1 MKKPKKLLPIILITF
16 ILIACG
22 TKQKAKPE
30 NSQSSEIDSSIIAV
44 DSVTIL
50 NKHFLAIY
58 RSPDSLFLLRDGDTI
73 LSDIWY
79 NNGFEFIDFDSDGYK
94 DLIIERVSN
103 VGGIKDLLL
112 FDTIDLTFK
121 LVEDL
126 SEFPSP
132 EKLAQDIYYSYAKAG
147 CADAYWISLLFEI
160 KNFKTVPLGEIYGQ
174 GCEEG
179 KKRIDIYK
187 IRMNETQKKIP
198 VETLPLDTIEKFQNT
213 KWGFI
218 KYYWTNKYKDF
229 LK

>member
-1 MKKPKKLLPIILITF
+1 MNKPKNLLPIILITF
-16 ILIACG
+16 SLISCG
-22 TKQKAKPE
+22 TKQNPKSE

-58 RSPDSLFLLRDGDTI
+58 RSSDSLILLRDGDTI

-79 NNGFEFIDFDSDGYK
+79 NNGFEFFDFDQDGFK
-94 DLIIERVSN
+94 DLIIDRVSN

-112 FDTIDLTFK
+112 FDSLNVTFK
-121 LVEDL
+121 LVDDL
-126 SEFPSP
+126 SNFPSP
-132 EKLAQDIYYSYAKAG
+132 EKITKDIYYSYAKAG

-160 KNFKTVPLGEIYGQ
+160 KNFNTIPLGEVYGQ

-179 KKRIDIYK
+179 ENRIDIYK
-187 IRMNETQKKIP
+187 IGMNDLQKKIL

>member
-1 MKKPKKLLPIILITF
+1 MRLFPVILLALS
-16 ILIACG
+16 LLACG
-22 TKQKAKPE
+22 TKQKSKSE
-30 NSQSSEIDSSIIAV
+30 NSLHSGIDSSIIAV

-58 RSPDSLFLLRDGDTI
+58 RSPDSLILLRDGDTI
-73 LSDIWY
+73 LIDIWY
-79 NNGFEFIDFDSDGYK
+79 NNGFEFTDFNLDGYI

-103 VGGIKDLLL
+103 VGGTKDLLL
-112 FDTIDLTFK
+112 FDTINLTFK
-121 LVEDL
+121 LVDDL
-126 SEFPSP
+126 SKFPSP
-132 EKLAQDIYYSYAKAG
+132 EKLTQNIYYSYAKAG

-179 KKRIDIYK
+179 EKRIDIYK
-187 IRMNETQKKIP
+187 IKMNEPQKRIP
-198 VETLPLDTIEKFQNT
+198 IETLPLDTIEKFQNT